1 MRRAAMSEIYEIKI
15 RGHVDPSWMEW
26 FGNLAVSYDEE
37 DNAVLVG
44 PIPDQPA
51 LHGLLD
57 RIRDL
62 NLTLLSVVQITSE
75 PSAHKTR
82 EDETK

>member
-1 MRRAAMSEIYEIKI
+1 MLENYEIRIK
-15 RGHVDPSWMEW
+15 GHVDLGWAEW
-26 FGNLAVSYDEE
+26 FGNLAVSYDED
-37 DNAVLVG
+37 DNTVLAG

-62 NLTLLSVVQITSE
+62 NLTLLSIVQTT
-75 PSAHKTR
+75 PDANTHLPR
-82 EDETK
+82 EEETK